1 QQSLSPAFKDLNKI
15 HGRYL
20 RWFKLEGVS
29 FTILSDIERDLVLKE
44 WEALITSVKSGV
56 VLARR
61 KVEKF
66 RYGNHDFPVSFTD
79 FYLGITEHVKTSIPY
94 FRATEAKPPSRPGVR
109 SLAGIKTL
117 YLIDGTYARVLVAYR
132 YPSILPESFLYS
144 LFSDVWEIALVFKSV
159 PRSRALSL
167 VESAIKRK
175 SAIESPVEVAHEIN
189 ALRELGERV
198 LRGSD
203 LVEFYL
209 IVVLRAPDLRV
220 LNDVETRVR
229 TLLKGFGVET
239 DTPPIQRELYEFR
252 LCGILACVEKTYTD
266 TTSLKPLFFL
276 VDEEML
282 DVGGVFLGFSGSG
295 SPVVLDLWS
304 KPNLNFVVLGVTGS
318 GKSMSVKLYLKR
330 LRERVEGVTYVGVDP
345 ESEYTK
351 IARHIKATPLEISE
365 NQDLGL
371 DPIRLLQSGYL
382 DIGQVSD
389 VLSEVYAIPK
399 KMQGVLRKELF
410 VKGDVVSSIEE
421 FVTTLRDPVL
431 RRLLEGAIAPP
442 DIHVFRGTPPKL
454 SGNVVFGLKSL
465 RSKRLKILIS
475 TLISTYAYNT
485 LLARTP
491 GKSVFFVD
499 EAWLFMETP
508 SILGLFENLA
518 RRGRKH
524 GVVFMYVTQRAED
537 LARSTQG
544 RTILEQSATVLLMR
558 QEPEGRDACRKIYKL
573 SEAEA
578 DYLTQ
583 APVGSGILKAGRK
596 RITIQVVPTP
606 EELEVFSTSAR

>member
-1 QQSLSPAFKDLNKI
+1 M
-15 HGRYL
+15 

-29 FTILSDIERDLVLKE
+29 FTILSDFERDSVLKE
-44 WEALITSVKSGV
+44 WEALISSVKSGV

-61 KVEKF
+61 RVEKF
-66 RYGNHDFPVSFTD
+66 RYANHDFLVGFTD
-79 FYLGITEHVKTSIPY
+79 FYLGLLNSSKTSVPY
-94 FRATEAKPPSRPGVR
+94 FRATEVKPPSRPGVR
-109 SLAGIKTL
+109 GLAGIKTL
-117 YLIDGTYARVLVAYR
+117 YLVDGSYARVLVAYR
-132 YPSILPESFLYS
+132 YPSALPESFLYS
-144 LFSDVWEIALVFKSV
+144 LFSEVWEVALVFKSV
-159 PRSRALSL
+159 AKPRALGL

-175 SAIESPVEVAHEIN
+175 STVSSFVEVTHEIE

-198 LRGSD
+198 MRGSD

-209 IVVLRAPDLRV
+209 LMVLKAPELKA
-220 LNDVETRVR
+220 LNEVEERTK
-229 TLLKGFGVET
+229 TLLKGFGVEV
-239 DTPPIQRELYEFR
+239 DAPPTQRELYEFKP
-252 LCGILACVEKTYTD
+252 CGILACVEKTYTD
-266 TTSLKPLFFL
+266 TASLKPLFFL
-276 VDEEML
+276 VDEEMH
-282 DVGGVFLGFSGSG
+282 DDKGVFLGFSGSG
-295 SPVVLDLWS
+295 SPVMLDLWG
-304 KPNLNFVVLGVTGS
+304 KPNLNFVVLGVSGS

-330 LRERVEGVTYVGVDP
+330 LKECVERVTYVGVDP

-351 IARHIKATPLEISE
+351 VAKHIKATPIEISE
-365 NQDLGL
+365 SQELGL
-371 DPIRLLQSGYL
+371 DPVKLLQSSYL

-399 KMQGVLRKELF
+399 KLQGVLRKELF
-410 VKGDVVSSIEE
+410 VKSDVVSSIEE
-421 FVTTLRDPVL
+421 FVTTLRDSMLRKLLDGVL
-431 RRLLEGAIAPP
+431 APP
-442 DIHVFRGTPPKL
+442 DIHVFRGVPPRL

-465 RSKRLKILIS
+465 RSKRLKILVS
-475 TLISTYAYNT
+475 ALISTYAYNT

-491 GKSVFFVD
+491 GRSVFFVD

-524 GVVFMYVTQRAED
+524 GIVFVYVTQRAED
-537 LARSTQG
+537 LARSPQG

-596 RITIQVVPTP
+596 RITIQVTPTP

>member
-1 QQSLSPAFKDLNKI
+1 MK
-15 HGRYL
+15 
-20 RWFKLEGVS
+20 WFKIEGVS
-29 FTILSDIERDLVLKE
+29 FTILSDIEKDSVLKE
-44 WEALITSVKSGV
+44 WEALISSVKSGV

-61 KVEKF
+61 RVEKF
-66 RYGNHDFPVSFTD
+66 KYGSHDFSVGFTD
-79 FYLGITEHVKTSIPY
+79 FYIGLSNSLKTSLPY
-94 FRATEAKPPSRPGVR
+94 FNATETKNPPRPEVR
-109 SLAGIKTL
+109 GLAGIKTL
-117 YLIDGTYARVLVAYR
+117 CLSDGSYARVLVAYR
-132 YPSILPESFLYS
+132 YPLLLPEAFLYA
-144 LFSDVWEIALVFKSV
+144 LFSDVWEVALVFKPVS
-159 PRSRALSL
+159 RSRALGL
-167 VESAIKRK
+167 IESAVKRK
-175 SAIESPVEVAHEIN
+175 SSIEGFVEAAHEVE

-209 IVVLRAPDLRV
+209 LVVLKAPELRV
-220 LNDVETRVR
+220 LNEVEERVK
-229 TLLKGFGVET
+229 TLLKGFGVEAES
-239 DTPPIQRELYEFR
+239 PPIQRELYEFR
-252 LCGILACVEKTYTD
+252 LCSVLACVEKTYTD
-266 TTSLKPLFFL
+266 TASLRPLFFL
-276 VDEEML
+276 VDEEL
-282 DVGGVFLGFSGSG
+282 HDEGGVFLGFSGSG
-295 SPVVLDLWS
+295 SPVMLDLWS

-351 IARHIKATPLEISE
+351 VAKHIKAVPIEISE
-365 NQDLGL
+365 NQELGL
-371 DPIRLLQSGYL
+371 DPIKLLQHNYL
-382 DIGQVSD
+382 DVSQVSD
-389 VLSEVYAIPK
+389 VLSEIYAIPK
-399 KMQGVLRKELF
+399 KLQGVLRKELF
-410 VKGDVVSSIEE
+410 VKGDVVSGIEE
-421 FVTTLRDPVL
+421 FVSTLRDLTL
-431 RRLLEGAIAPP
+431 RKLLDGALAPP
-442 DIHVFRGTPPKL
+442 DIYVFKGTPPKL
-454 SGNVVFGLKSL
+454 SGSVVFGLKSL

-475 TLISTYAYNT
+475 TLISTYAYNVLLTKT
-485 LLARTP
+485 L

-537 LARSTQG
+537 LARSPQG

-583 APVGSGILKAGRK
+583 ASVGSGILKAGRK
-596 RITIQVVPTP
+596 RLTIYVAPTP
-606 EELEVFSTSAR
+606 EELEIFSTSTR

>member
-1 QQSLSPAFKDLNKI
+1 MIL
-15 HGRYL
+15 GRCL

-29 FTILSDIERDLVLKE
+29 FTILSDVERDSVLKE
-44 WEALITSVKSGV
+44 WEALISSVKSGV

-61 KVEKF
+61 RVEKF
-66 RYGNHDFPVSFTD
+66 KYGNYDFLVGFTD
-79 FYLGITEHVKTSIPY
+79 FYLGIAEHLRASVPY
-94 FRATEAKPPSRPGVR
+94 FRATEAGPPSRPKVR
-109 SLAGIKTL
+109 GLAGIKTL
-117 YLIDGTYARVLVAYR
+117 YLSNKSYARVLVAYR
-132 YPSILPESFLYS
+132 YSSILPESFLYS

-175 SAIESPVEVAHEIN
+175 SAIESPVEVVHEIN

-209 IVVLRAPDLRV
+209 LVILKAPELRI
-220 LNDVETRVR
+220 LNEAEVRVR

-239 DTPPIQRELYEFR
+239 ETPPIQRELYEFR

-276 VDEEML
+276 VDEEMH
-282 DVGGVFLGFSGSG
+282 DAGGVFLGFSGSS
-295 SPVVLDLWS
+295 SPVMLDLWS

-330 LRERVEGVTYVGVDP
+330 LKERVEEVTYVGVDP
-345 ESEYTK
+345 ESEYTRV
-351 IARHIKATPLEISE
+351 ARHIKAAPLEISE
-365 NQDLGL
+365 NQELGL
-371 DPIRLLQSGYL
+371 DPIKLLQSGYL

-399 KMQGVLRKELF
+399 KLQGILRKELF
-410 VKGDVVSSIEE
+410 VKGDVVSDIEE
-421 FVTTLRDPVL
+421 FVATLRDPVL
-431 RRLLEGAIAPP
+431 RRLLEGAVAPP
-442 DIHVFRGTPPKL
+442 DIHVFRGAPPKL

-485 LLARTP
+485 LLTRTP

-537 LARSTQG
+537 LARSPQG

-606 EELEVFSTSAR
+606 EELEVFSTSTC